1 MRKNMCVLIFVL
13 KFIANLIVKIAIKL
27 ANLRKKMYFC
37 IVLIIDTMQIQLLKY
52 DNYEQYNYHL
62 YNLPTRR

>member
-52 DNYEQYNYHL
+52 DNYEQYNDYI
-62 YNLPTRR
+62 YNIPN